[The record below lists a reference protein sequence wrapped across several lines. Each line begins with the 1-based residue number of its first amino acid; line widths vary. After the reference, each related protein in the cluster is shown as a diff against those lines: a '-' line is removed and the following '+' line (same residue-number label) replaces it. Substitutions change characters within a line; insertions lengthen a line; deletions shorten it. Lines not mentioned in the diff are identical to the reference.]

1 MYHPTTEGPAPPP
14 PPQLTLP
21 HSARPSP
28 EGADLLGRAQ
38 RESAVTGWQRRRQGP
53 VGGKGEKERGR
64 EAATTHFLF
73 NIMPR
78 GGLSLPA
85 IETGKLQDDDGDIT
99 NNDDNS
105 TNNVRSDRHFPVF
118 GQGVRLRLSCIC
130 FCLNGKSGSQ
140 PALRPCSRG
149 GGWCAAR
156 GSKSWAGPAFC
167 QTLPVISQGES
178 GRGVCPE
185 SGQVKA

>member
-1 MYHPTTEGPAPPP
+1 
-14 PPQLTLP
+14 
-21 HSARPSP
+21 
-28 EGADLLGRAQ
+28 
-38 RESAVTGWQRRRQGP
+38 
-53 VGGKGEKERGR
+53 
-64 EAATTHFLF
+64 
-73 NIMPR
+73 MPR

-105 TNNVRSDRHFPVF
+105 TNNVRSFRHFPVF
-118 GQGVRLRLSCIC
+118 GQGARLRLWCIC
-130 FCLNGKSGSQ
+130 FCLRGKPGSQ
-140 PALRPCSRG
+140 PALRPCGRG

-156 GSKSWAGPAFC
+156 GSESWAHPAFC

-185 SGQVKA
+185 SGQVKAGSRQYPPSTPAKRPCGGYSVCRRDASPGGQETARGRQPGRGSAWRR